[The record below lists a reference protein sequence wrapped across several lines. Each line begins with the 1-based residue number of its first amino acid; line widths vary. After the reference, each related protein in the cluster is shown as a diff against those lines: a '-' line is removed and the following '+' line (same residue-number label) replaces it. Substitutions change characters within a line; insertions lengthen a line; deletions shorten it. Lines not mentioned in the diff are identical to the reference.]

1 MSTVRSRGMSP
12 KVEPHED
19 LTAEEKKHH
28 RLEQFLERHGFADAH
43 QLRNLDNIYSRIR
56 FEALYPM
63 DVAQML
69 GDPELIQMLRDLDA
83 ETSMSLR
90 GALCEALQS
99 VDM

>member
-1 MSTVRSRGMSP
+1 
-12 KVEPHED
+12 
-19 LTAEEKKHH
+19 
-28 RLEQFLERHGFADAH
+28 
-43 QLRNLDNIYSRIR
+43 
-56 FEALYPM
+56 M